1 MAEFIITKQ
10 YDSECW
16 QCLKWVVEMDGKCKF
31 LLKVTLHLQEFD
43 AKKKLQKYEKY
54 ILFIL
59 KFYDIFSVAE
69 I

>member
-1 MAEFIITKQ
+1 MKSDSGMAEFIITKQ

-43 AKKKLQKYEKY
+43 AKKKSIE
-54 ILFIL
+54 
-59 KFYDIFSVAE
+59 V
-69 I
+69 